1 MEELLSKI
9 EFTSIPTYK
18 YNHTDIQNNIQNNI
32 TPCIFKY
39 HDLISFDSFLKIIRN
54 HHANYGPSG
63 QVTRT
68 KGKVLINDILD
79 DNNNIINLNNNYIFD
94 DCFQKNIVQ
103 QLFQHIIYKNNSIIQ
118 NLKTRVVNIYA
129 ANKNT
134 GAILHNHTG
143 ALNYLIK
150 GKKLWLMIPPHEHY
164 IKFIRDN
171 GFHYGEIKEEPCEWF
186 INNYEHIRSHIPE
199 LIIIQQNEKDIVYV
213 PHRWF
218 HHVVNLE
225 DSFGITYSWFPN
237 DFPNLRKI

>member
-94 DCFQKNIVQ
+94 NCLKTNIVEE
-103 QLFQHIIYKNNSIIQ
+103 LFKHIIYKNNSIIQ
-118 NLKTRVVNIYA
+118 NLTTRIVNIYA

-134 GAILHNHTG
+134 GAELHNHSS
-143 ALNYLIK
+143 ALNYLVK
-150 GKKLWLMIPPHEHY
+150 GKKIWLMIPPHEHY
-164 IKFIRDN
+164 IKFIIKN
-171 GFHYGEIKEEPCEWF
+171 GFHFGITKEEPYEWL
-186 INNYEHIRSHIPE
+186 INNYEYIRNNIPE
-199 LIIIQQNEKDIVYV
+199 LIVIQQNEKDIVYI
-213 PHRWF
+213 PHRWY

-225 DSFGITYSWFPN
+225 DSFGITYSWYPN
-237 DFPNLRKI
+237 IRKI